1 MAEYMNLDINQWK
14 EFKLSAIFTIHNGK
28 GITKEEIEENEGDFT
43 VVQSGE
49 ENNGVLGKISREYC
63 EKMDYTFCDEPC
75 LTVARSGSA
84 GFVSFQINGCV
95 VGDSAKI
102 LLLDKSI
109 ASTELYVFLQTL
121 LTANRF
127 KYAYGRKVTES
138 KYMIDVVKLP
148 IQRDS
153 NGTPL
158 IDKTKKYSDDGY
170 IPDWKWMEN
179 YIKSLHYRPLTT
191 QNANKLTTRLDT
203 DKWEYFLLKDIC
215 SISMGNKMD
224 YSAMGM
230 DDPSVNFVGRSADN
244 NGVAGKVD
252 YVFDDKG
259 NVIKPYKAGC
269 ITVALGGSLGSS
281 YLQVEDFYTSQNVSV
296 LEFEEGVSN
305 STKLFITTCI
315 MNESKYKYFP
325 FGRELNTHIRTDF
338 GFTLPI
344 KRKTDGTPIIDKTF
358 KYSPKGY
365 IPDWQWMENYMKSL
379 PYGDRI

>member
-1 MAEYMNLDINQWK
+1 MNLDINQWK

-28 GITKEEIEENEGDFT
+28 GITKEEIEENAGDFT

-49 ENNGVLGKISREYC
+49 ENNGVLGKTSREYC
-63 EKMDYTFCDEPC
+63 EMMDYTFCDEPC

-109 ASTELYVFLQTL
+109 ASVELYVFLQTL

-138 KYMIDVVKLP
+138 KYMNDVVKLP
-148 IQRDS
+148 IQCDS
-153 NGTPL
+153 NGIPL
-158 IDKTKKYSDDGY
+158 IDKTKKYSDEGY
-170 IPDWKWMEN
+170 IPDWEWMEN
-179 YIKSLHYRPLTT
+179 YIKSLNHRPLTT
-191 QNANKLTTRLDT
+191 QNANKTPQRLNT

-224 YSAMGM
+224 YSAMSM

-252 YVFDDKG
+252 FVFDDKG

-296 LEFEEGVSN
+296 LEFEDGLSN
-305 STKLFITTCI
+305 ATKLFITTCI

-344 KRKTDGTPIIDKTF
+344 KRETDGTPIIDKTF

-365 IPDWQWMENYMKSL
+365 IPDWQWMENFIKSL
-379 PYGDRI
+379 PYGDRM